1 MYNNISTKIVSI
13 NNVIIYKLSINFASI
28 KNPDPTGGIQH
39 RRGKGNEGCT
49 RGRMQE
55 MRMQDRKDAGHRRDA
70 GEEKCR
76 KGAMLER
83 KEKEGNDECRK
94 GRMLERKE
102 T

>member
-1 MYNNISTKIVSI
+1 
-13 NNVIIYKLSINFASI
+13 
-28 KNPDPTGGIQH
+28 
-39 RRGKGNEGCT
+39 
-49 RGRMQE
+49 
-55 MRMQDRKDAGHRRDA
+55 MQDRKDAGHRRDA

-102 T
+102 KEKEESRK